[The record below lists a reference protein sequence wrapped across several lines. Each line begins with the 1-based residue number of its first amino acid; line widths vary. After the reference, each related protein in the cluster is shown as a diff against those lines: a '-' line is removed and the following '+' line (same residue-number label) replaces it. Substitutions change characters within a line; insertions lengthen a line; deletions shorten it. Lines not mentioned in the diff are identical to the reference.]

1 MTVTT
6 AIIVNAILG
15 IGVICAVALVVRL
28 AHLLPEP
35 RATLYRTHGLPFRA
49 RRDEAEESKLARAA

>member
-1 MTVTT
+1 MNITT

-15 IGVICAVALVVRL
+15 IGIIGALALVVRL

-49 RRDEAEESKLARAA
+49 RRDEHEEPQLAQAA